1 MPDHFPFKFA
11 RMKITAVKT
20 FLLQH
25 PMSRP
30 TGPSNHYYRLRTT
43 LIIKLETDGG
53 LSGWGETVALGG
65 IRSLIEEQY
74 APLLIGRDPVANR
87 ALLRALWGQNFGNGM
102 AIGGVSIALDDLR
115 GKVLGVPVADL
126 YGGRLRDRVPAYA
139 SAMNYIEGENPTDFY
154 PREARDLVEQ
164 GFKAMKMRIG
174 GQSIHDD
181 LAAATAVREAVG
193 PDIKLMADGNGAY
206 ALGSA
211 MKMGRELEQLDYYW
225 FEEPMPQSSP
235 NYAGYEVL
243 TSKLDIPIAACEG
256 LTTRTM
262 FRDAINRRAMAIV
275 QPDVAIA
282 GGIGECLFVAELAR
296 LSGMQCMPHCWA
308 GGLVIAASVH
318 LLSLL
323 PDASWGRTTEVP
335 MLELDYVENPFRN
348 ELMAKRVELQ
358 DGHVIVPTAPG
369 LGVEIDEER
378 LVFYSQS

>member
-1 MPDHFPFKFA
+1 
-11 RMKITAVKT
+11 MKITAVKT
-20 FLLQH
+20 FLLEH

-30 TGPSNHYYRLRTT
+30 TGPSNHYYRVRTT
-43 LIIKLETDGG
+43 LIIKLETDEGV
-53 LSGWGETVALGG
+53 SGWGETVALGG
-65 IRSLIEEQY
+65 VQNLIDHQY
-74 APLLIGRDPVANR
+74 APQLIGQDPVANR
-87 ALLRALWGQNFGNGM
+87 SILRALWGQNFGNGM

-115 GKVLGVPVADL
+115 GKALGVPVSDL
-126 YGGRLRDRVPAYA
+126 YGGRLRDRVQAYA
-139 SAMNYIEGENPTDFY
+139 SAMNYIEGEKPAEYY
-154 PREARDLVEQ
+154 PKEASALAAQ

-174 GQSIHDD
+174 GQSFRDD
-181 LAAATAVREAVG
+181 VAAVTAVRKAVG

-211 MKMGRELEQLDYYW
+211 MQMGRELERLDYYW

-296 LSGMQCMPHCWA
+296 LSGIQCMPHCWA

-323 PDASWGRTTEVP
+323 PDASWARTTESP
-335 MLELDYVENPFRN
+335 MLELDYVENPFRT
-348 ELMAKRVELQ
+348 ELMAEGIKLH
-358 DGHVIVPTAPG
+358 DGYVTVPTAPG
-369 LGVEIDEER
+369 LGVTVDEER
-378 LVFYSQS
+378 LAFFASRSKSK

>member
-1 MPDHFPFKFA
+1 
-11 RMKITAVKT
+11 MKITAVKT
-20 FLLQH
+20 YLLQH

-30 TGPSNHYYRLRTT
+30 TGPANHYYRVRTT
-43 LIIKLETDGG
+43 LLIKLETDDGVC
-53 LSGWGETVALGG
+53 GWGETVALGG
-65 IRSLIEEQY
+65 VRNLIDVNY
-74 APLLIGRDPVANR
+74 APLLIGRDPLANR
-87 ALLRALWGQNFGNGM
+87 AILRALWGQNFGNGM
-102 AIGGVSIALDDLR
+102 AIGGVAIALDDLR
-115 GKVLGVPVADL
+115 GKIMGVSVSDL
-126 YGGRLRDRVPAYA
+126 YGGRLRDRVQAYA
-139 SAMNYIEGENPTDFY
+139 SAMNYIEGEKPVEYY
-154 PREARDLVEQ
+154 PREASELVQQ
-164 GFKAMKMRIG
+164 GFTAMKMRVG
-174 GQSIHDD
+174 GQSIRDD

-193 PDIKLMADGNGAY
+193 PEVKLMADGNGAY

-211 MKMGRELEQLDYYW
+211 MKMGRELEKLDYYW

-318 LLSLL
+318 LLALL
-323 PDASWGRTTEVP
+323 PDASWGRTTDVP
-335 MLELDYVENPFRN
+335 MLELDYVENPFRT
-348 ELMAKRVELQ
+348 ELMSRSVELKE
-358 DGHVIVPTAPG
+358 GFVTVPTGPG
-369 LGVEIDEER
+369 LGVEIDEDR
-378 LVFYSQS
+378 LRFYSERSLP

>member
-1 MPDHFPFKFA
+1 
-11 RMKITAVKT
+11 MKITAVKT

-30 TGPSNHYYRLRTT
+30 TGPANHYYRVRTT

-53 LSGWGETVALGG
+53 LYGWGEAVALAGV
-65 IRSLIEEQY
+65 RSIIDENI
-74 APLLIGRDPVANR
+74 APLLIGQDPVANR
-87 ALLRALWGQNFGNGM
+87 SLLRALWGQNFGNGM

-115 GKVLGVPVADL
+115 GKVLGISVADL

-139 SAMNYIEGENPTDFY
+139 SAMNYIEGEKPVEYY
-154 PREARDLVEQ
+154 PREASELAQQ

-174 GQSIHDD
+174 GQTIRDD
-181 LAAATAVREAVG
+181 LAAAAAVRKAVG
-193 PDIKLMADGNGAY
+193 PDVKLMADGNGAY

-211 MKMGRELEQLDYYW
+211 MKMGRLLEQLDYYW

-335 MLELDYVENPFRN
+335 MLELDYVENPFRT
-348 ELMAKRVELQ
+348 ELMSRPVELK
-358 DGHVIVPTAPG
+358 DGYVTVPTGPG
-369 LGVEIDEER
+369 LGVDVDEER
-378 LVFYSQS
+378 LRFYSEK